1 MVDVTDC
8 VNVKGGDFVYSQLLE
23 FLPDLKLIGLSTLPE
38 AGENV
43 CEFEEENSRFLK
55 LGEDA
60 SGKDRK
66 VHVRFDLFRQSS
78 DNSEGENLNKDTE
91 EGEGNRES
99 SRNKSEQSS
108 VGSAESEK
116 VVVS

>member
-8 VNVKGGDFVYSQLLE
+8 VNMKGGDFVYSQLLE
-23 FLPDLKLIGLSTLPE
+23 FVPDLKLIGFSTLPG
-38 AGENV
+38 AGENAR
-43 CEFEEENSRFLK
+43 EFEEENSRFLK

-78 DNSEGENLNKDTE
+78 DNSESENVNKETE
-91 EGEGNRES
+91 EAEDDRES

-116 VVVS
+116 VGVS